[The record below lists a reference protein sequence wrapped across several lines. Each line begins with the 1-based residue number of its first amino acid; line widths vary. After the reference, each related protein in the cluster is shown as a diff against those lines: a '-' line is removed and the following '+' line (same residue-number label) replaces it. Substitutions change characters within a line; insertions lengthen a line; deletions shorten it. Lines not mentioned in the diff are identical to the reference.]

1 MMERKIQY
9 DDLVDPAF
17 AEIYH
22 IVSEMEEKD
31 ECYTDIDCESLA
43 HECRKLAYDFVAVY
57 EDMCRCGE
65 PDYWS
70 MIDRWARSKAKE
82 KWPPLKRFVV
92 VIDAKITTTYS
103 VYATDRD
110 DAEKQAQNFIK
121 NPQFVPHL
129 RKDMNVYE
137 PTIVEVIPQ

>member
-1 MMERKIQY
+1 MERQIQY

-31 ECYTDIDCESLA
+31 ECCTDMDCESLA

-82 KWPPLKRFVV
+82 KWPPLKRFDVL
-92 VIDAKITTTYS
+92 IDANVTMTFP
-103 VYATDRD
+103 VYAANRD
-110 DAEKQAQNFIK
+110 DAEQQARNFMES
-121 NPQFVPHL
+121 PGFSERF
-129 RKDMNVYE
+129 RKEMNIFE
-137 PTIVEVIPQ
+137 ADIGDVIE